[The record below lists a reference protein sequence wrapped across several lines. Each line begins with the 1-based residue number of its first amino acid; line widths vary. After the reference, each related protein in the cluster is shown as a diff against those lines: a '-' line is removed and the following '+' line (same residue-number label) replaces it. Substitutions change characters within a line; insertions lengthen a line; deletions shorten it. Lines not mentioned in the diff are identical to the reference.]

1 MFPMS
6 LAGDNEFD
14 EPEIVLIE
22 TTGTNQAP
30 NWLDED
36 DGIVSLEAQFLDLQY
51 LCLSMNQ
58 AQGMNKQIAMEAN
71 RVLPGF
77 EEKYPLGYFTEE
89 TTATNYKVALEELHV
104 GVWALIGAAAAAA
117 AMLIWKLTRWIIK
130 LFKGGSDD
138 DSSSGGSGKPSDK
151 EITDSITEAANLS
164 DKKARENPTVVAEM
178 EKAVKGNQEG
188 LEALR
193 HALPE
198 IRQAVTGS
206 PIDDKEPNEVQ
217 HGAKTEPAGTSHP
230 RKDFSISDFTSI
242 EAYQKAIY
250 NRDMVHKYA
259 PLVKQERHS
268 FYDIASQGEWTK
280 TMVSFGPVISSL
292 EVMLQQRVL
301 AIESLFGAR
310 LINGD
315 KQALENSKSMLTE
328 LAKSLPTP
336 GTPYAD
342 LKAFADACRNVKS
355 LQATNTKGEELDMNT
370 IGERL
375 KMFFGDQ
382 KYRSVLTART
392 DALKRLSTMH
402 DAEMKMADVALKWN
416 GAHPGQGQGMGVP
429 MEISSMVAKA
439 ATQIQQDF
447 RDFSYVIVTVQH
459 FLRECD
465 EFNLQCNTYWAQ
477 FWSINKREISRAKL
491 PVELPD
497 SVSYAAQTM
506 YSLRENMGYPSPLHH
521 RVNT

>member
-36 DGIVSLEAQFLDLQY
+36 DGVVSLEAQFLDLQY
-51 LCLSMNQ
+51 LCLSMDQ
-58 AQGMNKQIAMEAN
+58 AQGMNKQLAMEAH

-138 DSSSGGSGKPSDK
+138 ASSSGGSGKPSDK
-151 EITDSITEAANLS
+151 EITDSINEAAELS
-164 DKKARENPTVVAEM
+164 DKKAKANPQVVAAI
-178 EKAVKGNQEG
+178 EKADRGNTEG
-188 LEALR
+188 MEALR

-198 IRQAVTGS
+198 IRQAATGS
-206 PIDDKEPNEVQ
+206 PVDDKEPNEMQ
-217 HGAKTEPAGTSHP
+217 HGAKTEPAGTTHP
-230 RKDFSISDFTSI
+230 NKNFSFSDFRSV
-242 EAYQKAIY
+242 EDYQKAVY
-250 NRDMVHKYA
+250 NRDMMNKYA
-259 PLVKQERHS
+259 PLMKQERHS
-268 FYDIASQGEWTK
+268 FYDIATKGKWTE
-280 TMVSFGPVISSL
+280 TMVSFGPIISSL

-315 KQALENSKSMLTE
+315 KQALENSKKMLE
-328 LAKSLPTP
+328 DLSKSLPTP

-342 LKAFADACRNVKS
+342 LKAFAHACREVKN
-355 LQATNTKGEELDMNT
+355 LQATNTRGEELDINT

-375 KMFFGDQ
+375 KMFFGSSH
-382 KYRSVLTART
+382 YTSLLTART
-392 DALKRLSTMH
+392 DALKRLNTMH
-402 DAEMKMADVALKWN
+402 DAEMKMAEVALKWN

-429 MEISSMVAKA
+429 MEISSLVAKA
-439 ATQIQQDF
+439 ATTIQQDF
-447 RDFSYVIVTVQH
+447 RDFSYIIVTIQH

-465 EFNLQCNTYWAQ
+465 EFNLQCNTYWAN
-477 FWSINKREISRAKL
+477 FWSITKRQAVKEKW

-521 RVNT
+521 RVNS